1 MVWGEVLQAVGG
13 GLQAA
18 RSFLWDG
25 AARKLTTLLASPA
38 AFEGEH
44 FLQVGPC
51 SLPHALTREPSVSL
65 LCHGRSTLILCRSP
79 GTCFCSCCKASAIV
93 LLPLACFLFLTS

>member
-1 MVWGEVLQAVGG
+1 MTRQEMDTDACNVPGQEVENAEGAEMVWGEVLQAVGG

-25 AARKLTTLLASPA
+25 AARKLSTLLASPA

-44 FLQVGPC
+44 FLQVP
-51 SLPHALTREPSVSL
+51 SKALPIL
-65 LCHGRSTLILCRSP
+65 LHY
-79 GTCFCSCCKASAIV
+79 
-93 LLPLACFLFLTS
+93 

>member
-1 MVWGEVLQAVGG
+1 MGGQEVERAEEAEMVWGEVLQAVGG

-25 AARKLTTLLASPA
+25 ASRKLSTLLASPA

-44 FLQVGPC
+44 FLQVQQ
-51 SLPHALTREPSVSL
+51 SPHPPPPFPPSTRARL
-65 LCHGRSTLILCRSP
+65 R
-79 GTCFCSCCKASAIV
+79 
-93 LLPLACFLFLTS
+93 